1 MPSGA
6 FFVWYNRVMVIL
18 FGLAGTGKSTHG
30 QLLAEKHQM
39 RWLSVGQVLRD
50 TGQFTE
56 VLERGELVDDDV
68 VIKLM
73 SKKIREIRDG
83 GEDIILDGFPRDKY
97 QAEWVAKNLA
107 GEIEK
112 AALIE
117 VPKEELV
124 ARLMERGRADDTREA
139 IIKRFEITEQNICS
153 ILEILGDKGVEIV
166 KVNGQGTIEETN
178 AKLEAALFP
187 AWKLPEFMR

>member
-1 MPSGA
+1 
-6 FFVWYNRVMVIL
+6 
-18 FGLAGTGKSTHG
+18 
-30 QLLAEKHQM
+30 
-39 RWLSVGQVLRD
+39 
-50 TGQFTE
+50 
-56 VLERGELVDDDV
+56 
-68 VIKLM
+68 
-73 SKKIREIRDG
+73 
-83 GEDIILDGFPRDKY
+83 
-97 QAEWVAKNLA
+97 LA

-124 ARLMERGRADDTREA
+124 ARLIERGRADDTREA